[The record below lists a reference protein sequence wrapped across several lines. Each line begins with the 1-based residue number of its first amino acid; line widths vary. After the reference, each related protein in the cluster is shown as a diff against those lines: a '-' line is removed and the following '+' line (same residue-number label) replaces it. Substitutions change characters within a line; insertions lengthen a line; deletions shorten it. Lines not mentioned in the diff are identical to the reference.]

1 MLHATVKCTLTF
13 ILVGIIPSLQV
24 LSPHNLELDSDT
36 SSVAA
41 WSFSMATPTTGLPD
55 VDKDKKVTSS
65 VDISVVST
73 TTSPCMS
80 EEEEGISSG
89 DESILRLLGKHKSEH
104 NMSLLKIRDKT
115 LMKHKVCNIVLI
127 SALICHTNWFKFQY

>member
-1 MLHATVKCTLTF
+1 MIAL
-13 ILVGIIPSLQV
+13 SQV
-24 LSPHNLELDSDT
+24 WSPHNLELDSDT

-41 WSFSMATPTTGLPD
+41 WSFSMATPTTALPD
-55 VDKDKKVTSS
+55 VDKNHMEKKATSS

-73 TTSPCMS
+73 TTSPCVS

-89 DESILRLLGKHKSEH
+89 DESVLRLLGKPKSEH

-115 LMKHKVCNIVLI
+115 LIKHKVYNIVLI
-127 SALICHTNWFKFQY
+127 STSNCHIKWFKFQY